1 MANIKDVAKKA
12 GVGIATVSR
21 VINNSGY
28 VKKETRKKIEKV
40 IEEIGYVPNEI
51 ARSMTKQQTNII
63 AFVLPN
69 SSHIFF
75 SELLYHVENELY
87 EKGYKLMVCNSA
99 SNIEKELDYISM
111 LKKNKVDG
119 IIFLTSSDI
128 EKHLN
133 PSLPII
139 SFDRHFEGIPFVAS
153 DNYRGGRLAAEILL
167 KTKPKNMLFI
177 GDDAQ
182 GELSSITTE
191 VSKRRIGFS
200 DYLKEKGFSNYKI
213 IEYPQGKEY
222 IPVDFIHELVR
233 ENLDFDAIFAISDIL
248 AHIVIETLEKNGK
261 RVPED
266 VCVIGYDGVDSYLNL
281 GKQISSIKQPV
292 EMLAKVMT
300 EGILKKINK
309 EDFQSTILPVEY
321 KKGDTIK

>member
-21 VINNSGY
+21 VLNNSGY
-28 VKKETRKKIEKV
+28 VKKETRDKIEKV
-40 IEEIGYVPNEI
+40 ITEIGYVPNEI
-51 ARSMTKQQTNII
+51 ARSMTKQQTNIV

-75 SELLYHVENELY
+75 SELLYYVENELY
-87 EKGYKLMVCNSA
+87 EHGYKLMVCNSA
-99 SNIEKELDYISM
+99 SNLDKELDYISM
-111 LKKNKVDG
+111 LKKNRVDG

-128 EKHLN
+128 EKYLS

-139 SFDRHFEGIPFVAS
+139 SFDRHFKDIPFVAS
-153 DNYRGGRLAAEILL
+153 DNYHGGRLAAEVLL
-167 KTKPKNMLFI
+167 NSNPKKMLFI

-200 DYLKEKGFSNYKI
+200 DYLNEKNYTNYKI

-222 IPVDFIHELVR
+222 IPVDHIHDLIG
-233 ENLDFDAIFAISDIL
+233 ENLDCDAIFAISDIL
-248 AHIVIETLEKNGK
+248 AHIVIETLESHGK

-266 VCVIGYDGVDSYLNL
+266 VKVIGYDGVNSYLNL

-292 EMLAKVMT
+292 ENLAKVMSDS
-300 EGILKKINK
+300 ILKRIQGKHV
-309 EDFQSTILPVEY
+309 DSTILPVEF
-321 KKGDTIK
+321 KIGDTV

>member
-28 VKKETRKKIEKV
+28 VKAETRQKIEKV
-40 IEEIGYVPNEI
+40 IQDIGYVPNEI
-51 ARSMTKQQTNII
+51 ARSMTKQKTNII

-75 SELLYHVENELY
+75 SQLLFYVEKELY
-87 EKGYKLMVCNSA
+87 EHGYKLMVCNST
-99 SNIEKELDYISM
+99 SNLEKELEYISM

-128 EKHLN
+128 EKYLS

-139 SFDRHFEGIPFVAS
+139 SFDRHFKGLPFVAS
-153 DNYRGGRLAAEILL
+153 DNYHGGRLAAKILL
-167 KTKPKNMLFI
+167 ETSPKKILFI

-191 VSKRRIGFS
+191 VSKRRVGFS
-200 DYLKEKGFSNYKI
+200 DYLEENGFKNYKI
-213 IEYPQGKEY
+213 IEYPQGNEY
-222 IPVDFIHELVR
+222 IPIKFIQGLIKDHLE
-233 ENLDFDAIFAISDIL
+233 FDAIFAISDIL
-248 AHIVIETLEKNGK
+248 AHIIIEILEKNNK
-261 RVPED
+261 KVPED
-266 VCVIGYDGVDSYLNL
+266 VKVIGYDGVDSYLNL
-281 GKQISSIKQPV
+281 GKTISSIKQPV
-292 EMLAKVMT
+292 ESLAKEMT
-300 EGILKKINK
+300 KCILKKISGQK
-309 EDFQSTILPVEY
+309 TKSIILPIEY
-321 KKGDTIK
+321 KLGDTI

>member
-1 MANIKDVAKKA
+1 MANIKDVAQKA

-28 VKKETRKKIEKV
+28 VKKETRERIEK
-40 IEEIGYVPNEI
+40 IIKDIGYVPNEI
-51 ARSMTKQQTNII
+51 ARSMTKQKTNIV

-75 SELLYHVENELY
+75 SKLLFHVENELY
-87 EKGYKLMVCNSA
+87 ERGYKLMVCNSA
-99 SNIEKELDYISM
+99 SNIDKELEYISM
-111 LKKNKVDG
+111 LKKNRVDG

-133 PSLPII
+133 PSLPIV
-139 SFDRHFEGIPFVAS
+139 SFDRHFKNIPFIAS
-153 DNYRGGRLAAEILL
+153 DNYHGGRLAAKLL
-167 KTKPKNMLFI
+167 LQTKPKKMLFI

-200 DYLKEKGFSNYKI
+200 DYLNEHGYTNYKI
-213 IEYPQGKEY
+213 IEYPQGSSF
-222 IPVDFIHELVR
+222 IPVDYIHNLIGD
-233 ENLDFDAIFAISDIL
+233 NLDCDGIFAISDIL
-248 AHIVIETLEKNGK
+248 AHIVIETLQSHGK

-266 VCVIGYDGVDSYLNL
+266 VRVIGYDGVESYLNL
-281 GKQISSIKQPV
+281 GKKISSIAQPV
-292 EMLAKVMT
+292 EALAKAMCK
-300 EGILKKINK
+300 GILKRIHG
-309 EDFQSTILPVEY
+309 QSVQSLILPVTY
-321 KKGDTIK
+321 KSGDTI

>member
-28 VKKETRKKIEKV
+28 VKKETREKIEEV
-40 IEEIGYVPNEI
+40 IREIGYVPNEI
-51 ARSMTKQQTNII
+51 ARSMTKQKTNIV

-75 SELLYHVENELY
+75 SELLYHVENALY
-87 EKGYKLMVCNSA
+87 EHGYKLMVCNSA
-99 SNIEKELDYISM
+99 SNLDKELDYISM
-111 LKKNKVDG
+111 LKRNKVDG

-128 EKHLN
+128 EKHLS

-139 SFDRHFEGIPFVAS
+139 SFDRHFDGIPFVAS
-153 DNYRGGRLAAEILL
+153 DNYKGGQMAAEILL
-167 KTKPKNMLFI
+167 KTHPKKMLFI

-191 VSKRRIGFS
+191 VSKRRLGFTN
-200 DYLKEKGFSNYKI
+200 YLRKKNFKNYKV

-222 IPVDFIHELVR
+222 IPVDYIRNLIK
-233 ENLDFDAIFAISDIL
+233 ENSDYDAIFAISDFL
-248 AHIVIETLEKNGK
+248 AHIVIETLESLGK

-266 VCVIGYDGVDSYLNL
+266 VKVIGYDGVNSYLNL
-281 GKQISSIKQPV
+281 GKKISSIKQPV
-292 EMLAKVMT
+292 KALAQILT
-300 EGILKKINK
+300 QGILKKIND
-309 EDFQSTILPVEY
+309 EYVESVILPVSF
-321 KKGDTIK
+321 KQGDTI

>member
-1 MANIKDVAKKA
+1 MANIKDVANKA

-28 VKKETRKKIEKV
+28 VKKETRDKIEKV
-40 IEEIGYVPNEI
+40 IKDIGYVPNEI

-63 AFVLPN
+63 AFILPN

-87 EKGYKLMVCNSA
+87 EHGYKLMVCNSA
-99 SNIEKELDYISM
+99 SNLDKELDYISM
-111 LKKNKVDG
+111 LNKNRVDG

-128 EKHLN
+128 EKYLN

-139 SFDRHFEGIPFVAS
+139 SFDRHFKTIPFVAS
-153 DNYRGGRLAAEILL
+153 DNYHGGRLAAEVLL
-167 KTKPKNMLFI
+167 HTNPKRMLFI

-200 DYLKEKGFSNYKI
+200 DYLKEKGFKNLKI
-213 IEYPQGKEY
+213 IEYPQGSEY
-222 IPVDFIHELVR
+222 IPEKFIRELIQD
-233 ENLDFDAIFAISDIL
+233 NLDFDAIFAISDIL
-248 AHIVIETLEKNGK
+248 AHIVIETLEKNGR

-266 VCVIGYDGVDSYLNL
+266 VKVIGYDGVNSYLNL

-292 EMLAKVMT
+292 KSLAKVISDS
-300 EGILKKINK
+300 ILKRIQGDPV
-309 EDFQSTILPVEY
+309 ESTILPVIY
-321 KKGDTIK
+321 KSGDTV